1 MCKARQEVERREPGK
16 LLDPKV
22 MMVEFSVGGWGKG
35 ELYSHIHVSSGL
47 EISEIG

>member
-1 MCKARQEVERREPGK
+1 MERREPGE

-22 MMVEFSVGGWGKG
+22 MMGEFSEGKAGGGG
-35 ELYSHIHVSSGL
+35 LYSHIHVSSGL

>member
-1 MCKARQEVERREPGK
+1 MG
-16 LLDPKV
+16 
-22 MMVEFSVGGWGKG
+22 EFHEGRLGGEG